1 MLIIPLTGKIS
12 WRNPPVITIGIIL
25 INCFVFFFLQSND
38 KEWCRQTIEFY
49 FESELVKIEVPRY
62 REYLKSAKGEDVPS
76 FQGEEKD
83 EMILVR
89 FVQEMEKDHVFMK
102 KLRNNEIITP
112 EESIYAEWASLRKI
126 YKEKLSRVVFLQYGF
141 IPEHK
146 NFIAVFTYM
155 FLHGGF
161 MHLLGNMVFLW
172 LVGCVLELGC
182 GRVPYIVGYVI
193 SGILSAVLFGLIY
206 MDSMAPLVGASGAI
220 SGLIG
225 AYTVLYGKKKVKVFY
240 SLGFYFNYVK
250 VPGIVLLPIWISNEI
265 FQLLF
270 GGDSHIAYVAHIGGL
285 VSGALLGYINLNF
298 FGRVNQE
305 VFEEDRSE
313 EIASLLEEGLQRIGE
328 LDMKGARPLL
338 EQVLDIDPGN
348 RNALTHLFN
357 IDKLNPEGEPFHKTA
372 ERLLLRLCHDKDYET
387 VYAVYDEYRRIAKHP
402 RLTPDL
408 YARLSAIF
416 SEQGRPEAA
425 EKIMARLLQS
435 CPQFP
440 QIPTGI
446 LNLSRAYIK
455 KGLSDKGRKCLRVIR
470 KQYPA
475 SAESQ
480 IAERLLR

>member
-1 MLIIPLTGKIS
+1 MFIIPLTGKIS
-12 WRNPPVITIGIIL
+12 WRNPPVVTIAIIL
-25 INCFVFFFLQSND
+25 INCLVFFFFQSND
-38 KEWCRQTIEFY
+38 KEWHRQAIEFY
-49 FESELVKIEVPRY
+49 VESGLVRIEVPRY
-62 REYLKSAKGEDVPS
+62 REYLKSTRGEDVPS

-83 EMILVR
+83 EMVLFR
-89 FVQEMEKDHVFMK
+89 LLQEMEKDRVFMK
-102 KLRNNEIITP
+102 KLHDNEIITP
-112 EESIYAEWASLRKI
+112 EESTYEEWASLRKI
-126 YKEKLSRVVFLQYGF
+126 YEDKLSRVVFLRYGF

-146 NFIAVFTYM
+146 NFLAAFTHM

-182 GRVPYIVGYVI
+182 GRVLYVFGYVI
-193 SGILSAVLFGLIY
+193 SGILAAVFFGLIY
-206 MDSMAPLVGASGAI
+206 TDSMVPLVGASGAI
-220 SGLIG
+220 SGLVG

-250 VPGIVLLPIWISNEI
+250 VAGIVLLPIWIGNEF

-285 VSGALLGYINLNF
+285 VSGALLGYLSLKF
-298 FGRVNQE
+298 RGHVNEQ
-305 VFEEDRSE
+305 VFEEDRTE

-328 LDMKGARPLL
+328 LDMKGARPML
-338 EQVLDIDPGN
+338 EQVLDIDPHN
-348 RNALTHLFN
+348 QNALTHLFN
-357 IDKLNPEGEPFHKTA
+357 IDKLNPEAESFHKTA
-372 ERLLLRLCHDKDYET
+372 QRLLLRLCHDKDYET
-387 VYAVYDEYRRIAKHP
+387 VYAVYDEYRRIAKRP

-408 YARLSAIF
+408 YARLSSIL

-446 LNLSRAYIK
+446 LNLSRAYLK

-470 KQYPA
+470 KRYPA